1 MCKSRKHDNKGFT
14 LVEMI
19 IIVAIMAVLAAT
31 IAMNVI
37 HYIEKGRES
46 KDLYHA
52 SLIKDALNVYPFPSN
67 FAGSPVTG
75 RDVNGVEKTYTRGWV
90 YVDRDEIRCSH
101 PSCALALIDDGL
113 VSVSP
118 ETEAELREA
127 EQIGSDDN
135 VNVWPHNFSGDYV
148 GITSNNEGKFVCDL
162 HSYARRRWNTYQLDV
177 FVSDDDGTLHLG
189 ANASNMD
196 GRADGDFSTDI
207 DVETSEYF
215 ANALGFTN
223 SIRIG
228 LGPEDRNLVDGN
240 N

>member
-1 MCKSRKHDNKGFT
+1 MCKSSKHDNKGFT

-67 FAGSPVTG
+67 FPGSPVT
-75 RDVNGVEKTYTRGWV
+75 DTDIYGVSRTYTRGWV

-101 PSCALALIDDGL
+101 PSCALALIDAGL
-113 VSVSP
+113 VFVSP
-118 ETEAELREA
+118 ETEEELREA
-127 EQIGSDDN
+127 EENN
-135 VNVWPHNFSGDYV
+135 VNVWTNNYSGDYV
-148 GITSNNEGKFVCDL
+148 GVTDHNEGKFECDL

-177 FVSDDDGTLHLG
+177 FIYDDGTLHLG
-189 ANASNMD
+189 ANASNLS
-196 GRADGDFSTDI
+196 GRADNDNTTAI
-207 DVETSEYF
+207 DEETSDYF

-228 LGPEDRNLVDGN
+228 LGPEDRNMAGGN

>member
-1 MCKSRKHDNKGFT
+1 MCKSRKHDNRGFT

-31 IAMNVI
+31 IAMNVV

-52 SLIKDALNVYPFPSN
+52 SLIKDALNAYPFQSN
-67 FAGSPVTG
+67 FPGSPVT
-75 RDVNGVEKTYTRGWV
+75 DTDIYGVERTYTRGWV

-101 PSCALALIDDGL
+101 PSCALALIDAGL
-113 VSVSP
+113 VYVDP
-118 ETEAELREA
+118 ETEEAFKQAEE
-127 EQIGSDDN
+127 DN
-135 VNVWPHNFSGDYV
+135 SNVWPTNFSGDYV
-148 GITSNNEGKFVCDL
+148 GVTTRGNEAKFVCDL

-177 FVSDDDGTLHLG
+177 FIYDDGTLHLG
-189 ANASNMD
+189 ANASNMS
-196 GRADGDFSTDI
+196 GRADDDNSTAI
-207 DVETSEYF
+207 DYETADYF
-215 ANALGFTN
+215 ANSLGFTN

-228 LGPEDRNLVDGN
+228 IGPEDRALVDN